1 MSRIALI
8 GENSNEYISK
18 LIDIWNDGDCA
29 LLIDWRI
36 PSTKAVEMMR
46 DAGAKKCIIEKKFLT
61 SDFDLLQDIEYITY
75 EKQENKTEYLTCEIR
90 DKFQSRY
97 STDEA
102 VVIYSSG
109 TTGKAR
115 GIILSHYAINSN
127 ADSII
132 DYMNVCSNDCIY
144 IVRSL
149 THSSTITGE
158 LLVSLKSGAGLVI
171 GPIIVP
177 PRVILNNI
185 SWFNITILGVNPTLL
200 SLLST
205 EYSRKEYDISS
216 LKKIYSA
223 GAILDEKTCNESRK
237 AFSQVAIYNSYGLT
251 EAGPRVCSQTKD
263 HCNGNSVGK
272 PIKNV
277 EIAVV
282 DENGF
287 KVVDGSKGIVHVNTV
302 SLYSGYIFGKEK
314 HMSLYKGWLNTGD
327 VGYIDSYGELHI
339 VDRIDD
345 MIIINAHKVYPSEV
359 EKEIL
364 GVCDVKEC
372 VVTCV
377 EHNGVNVVAC
387 IYVSEK
393 DVETKIRHKLIKS
406 LMPFE
411 IPRFIIRVEAI
422 PRTLNGKISKKEIQ
436 ANIKCW
442 LYKHHDVAEK

>member
-149 THSSTITGE
+149 THS
-158 LLVSLKSGAGLVI
+158 
-171 GPIIVP
+171 
-177 PRVILNNI
+177 
-185 SWFNITILGVNPTLL
+185 
-200 SLLST
+200 
-205 EYSRKEYDISS
+205 
-216 LKKIYSA
+216 
-223 GAILDEKTCNESRK
+223 
-237 AFSQVAIYNSYGLT
+237 
-251 EAGPRVCSQTKD
+251 
-263 HCNGNSVGK
+263 
-272 PIKNV
+272 
-277 EIAVV
+277 
-282 DENGF
+282 
-287 KVVDGSKGIVHVNTV
+287 
-302 SLYSGYIFGKEK
+302 
-314 HMSLYKGWLNTGD
+314 
-327 VGYIDSYGELHI
+327 
-339 VDRIDD
+339 
-345 MIIINAHKVYPSEV
+345 
-359 EKEIL
+359 
-364 GVCDVKEC
+364 
-372 VVTCV
+372 
-377 EHNGVNVVAC
+377 
-387 IYVSEK
+387 
-393 DVETKIRHKLIKS
+393 
-406 LMPFE
+406 
-411 IPRFIIRVEAI
+411 
-422 PRTLNGKISKKEIQ
+422 
-436 ANIKCW
+436 
-442 LYKHHDVAEK
+442 